1 MKNIAFTGNMASL
14 SRKNKVCLSHTLLF
28 NVQIEL
34 SCVADVSI
42 VMYISFANA
51 KSAFKRIQAFL
62 LLALHGSSKVRLLS
76 MYVYCS
82 WYICSS
88 FQTTAFNIGLAVV
101 RYSGEG
107 RPPLVA
113 RPLVLTS
120 GMGPNL
126 VSRLRVP
133 GAEVI
138 FAGAGKHKDGDGVR
152 SL

>member
-1 MKNIAFTGNMASL
+1 
-14 SRKNKVCLSHTLLF
+14 
-28 NVQIEL
+28 
-34 SCVADVSI
+34 
-42 VMYISFANA
+42 
-51 KSAFKRIQAFL
+51 
-62 LLALHGSSKVRLLS
+62 